1 MIKSNSLW
9 ELYKHIFATFNTHQ
23 HILLFVSSKFSDSIE
38 YSKKVEELEEDFIE
52 YNIQVFLIPESEA
65 FSSLFHSMSIQ
76 KVPSIAVLNTNLSLL
91 ELWHDISPAD
101 IIFKMEK
108 LLPTLESNQS
118 LESDKYEKKT
128 FPLKQ
133 NNTLYVFPFS

>member
-1 MIKSNSLW
+1 M
-9 ELYKHIFATFNTHQ
+9 
-23 HILLFVSSKFSDSIE
+23 
-38 YSKKVEELEEDFIE
+38 
-52 YNIQVFLIPESEA
+52 FLIPESEA